1 MAWQARYHDAA
12 RGARVG
18 RGDGRAVAKGAVE
31 TEVLCNQE
39 RLGQMRSLDRLWAQ
53 VQTRWIFHLEDD
65 WVFDGTGGF
74 LQVSLSLSLFRSLSL
89 SLSLSL

>member
-39 RLGQMRSLDRLWAQ
+39 TEVLCNKLRQRCC
-53 VQTRWIFHLEDD
+53 V
-65 WVFDGTGGF
+65 TGGEGCG
-74 LQVSLSLSLFRSLSL
+74 
-89 SLSLSL
+89 